1 MADSRL
7 KHLAA
12 AWPQLVEL
20 DVPMSEHTTF
30 RIGGPADALA
40 VPTTIPELKE
50 LLQFCAKQQLP
61 IMVIGR
67 GSNLLVRDG
76 GLRAVVIKIA
86 DAMSTVALKE
96 DGLQAEAGIS
106 LAALSRT
113 AASAG
118 FGGLEFASGI
128 PGTLGGA
135 LMMNAGAY
143 GGTMQDVVQ
152 QVTALD
158 SVGNEH
164 VLSAEELD
172 FGYRH
177 SALLQRQLIAVSAR
191 LRLPE
196 QDPMISKQIM
206 ADLANRRRE
215 KQPIHL
221 PSAGSVFKRPPGHYA
236 GALIQQ
242 AGLMGKRIG
251 GAEVSTLHAGFIVNI
266 GGATAADVESL
277 IQHVQQTVYDKFG
290 VWLETE
296 VRIVGEKVG

>member
-1 MADSRL
+1 
-7 KHLAA
+7 
-12 AWPQLVEL
+12 
-20 DVPMSEHTTF
+20 
-30 RIGGPADALA
+30 
-40 VPTTIPELKE
+40 
-50 LLQFCAKQQLP
+50 
-61 IMVIGR
+61 
-67 GSNLLVRDG
+67 
-76 GLRAVVIKIA
+76 
-86 DAMSTVALKE
+86 
-96 DGLQAEAGIS
+96 
-106 LAALSRT
+106 
-113 AASAG
+113 
-118 FGGLEFASGI
+118 
-128 PGTLGGA
+128 
-135 LMMNAGAY
+135 MMNAGAY

>member
-1 MADSRL
+1 
-7 KHLAA
+7 
-12 AWPQLVEL
+12 
-20 DVPMSEHTTF
+20 MSEHTTF

-40 VPTTIPELKE
+40 VPTTIPELKD
-50 LLQFCAKQQLP
+50 LLRFCAQQELP

-86 DAMSTVALKE
+86 DAMSTVALT
-96 DGLQAEAGIS
+96 DNGLSAEAGIS

-118 FGGLEFASGI
+118 LGGLEFASGI

-143 GGTMQDVVQ
+143 GGNMQDVVE

-158 SVGNEH
+158 MNGQEY
-164 VLSAEELD
+164 VLSAAELD

-177 SALLQRQLIAVSAR
+177 SALQDRRLIAVSAQ
-191 LRLPE
+191 LCLPE
-196 QDPMISKQIM
+196 QDPMVSKQTM
-206 ADLANRRRE
+206 ADLAAKRRE

-242 AGLMGKRIG
+242 AHLMGKRIG

-266 GGATAADVESL
+266 GGASAADVENL
-277 IQHVQQTVYDKFG
+277 IHHVQKTVYNQSG
-290 VWLETE
+290 VRLETE
-296 VRIVGEKVG
+296 VRIIGESLG

>member
-1 MADSRL
+1 
-7 KHLAA
+7 
-12 AWPQLVEL
+12 
-20 DVPMSEHTTF
+20 MSEHTTF

-40 VPTTIPELKE
+40 VPTTIPELKD
-50 LLQFCAKQQLP
+50 LLRFCAQQELP

-86 DAMSTVALKE
+86 DAMSTVALT
-96 DGLQAEAGIS
+96 DNGLSAEAGIS

-118 FGGLEFASGI
+118 LGGLEFASGI

-143 GGTMQDVVQ
+143 GGNMQDVVE

-158 SVGNEH
+158 MNGQEY
-164 VLSAEELD
+164 VLSAAELD

-177 SALLQRQLIAVSAR
+177 SALQDRRLIAVSAQ
-191 LRLPE
+191 LCLPE
-196 QDPMISKQIM
+196 QDPMVSKQIM
-206 ADLANRRRE
+206 ADLAAKRRE

-242 AGLMGKRIG
+242 AHLMGKRIG

-266 GGATAADVESL
+266 GGASAADVENL
-277 IQHVQQTVYDKFG
+277 IHHVQKTVYNQSG
-290 VWLETE
+290 VRLETE
-296 VRIVGEKVG
+296 VRIIGESLG